1 MANYNKQ
8 SSLFRRRMKTYYY
21 DSDRSVEEINR
32 IAKKKT
38 SYAFLQRS
46 AKAFFESVEAPA
58 TSPTIWRGK
67 PSNNSLSFG
76 KPVANDKDQA
86 YETLKRV
93 FDIEDDGFQD
103 KYKQAI
109 DGDGQEWRRI
119 TTLTSSSL
127 LALLCFYDLNEDNPL
142 EMKLG
147 QREFRMTSAD
157 FEVKNQVSESHFSN
171 IDVVLKGKDKARPQK
186 DVHILLE
193 SKFSEYLTYGKYSGI
208 SKTVYGE
215 IYNSLSDTLTKMGLK
230 TVEEGADKLC
240 LTTATGR
247 CCHYVGG
254 IKQMIS
260 HYLGAKYYSRR
271 NLGVVVILAEILFD
285 FGKDQENQL
294 ADYCQLYEKLAE
306 GLNSLD
312 EGEDNSVKVWDKCLT
327 YQELLRGKQ
336 LKPRV
341 KLYYQL

>member
-1 MANYNKQ
+1 MKPDYYN
-8 SSLFRRRMKTYYY
+8 SC
-21 DSDRSVEEINR
+21 RSVEEINR
-32 IAKKKT
+32 IAKKKI

-58 TSPTIWRGK
+58 TSPTIWKGN

-76 KPVANDKDQA
+76 KPIENDREQA
-86 YETLKRV
+86 FNILSRI
-93 FDIEDDGFQD
+93 FDIQD
-103 KYKQAI
+103 KKFKTKYDEAI

-127 LALLCFYDLNEDNPL
+127 LALLCFYDLSEDNPL
-142 EMKLG
+142 EMTLG

-157 FEVKNQVSESHFSN
+157 FEVKDQVSESHFSN

-215 IYNSLSDTLTKMGLK
+215 IYNSLSDTLTEMGLK

-260 HYLGAKYYSRR
+260 HYLGAKSYSRE
-271 NLGVVVILAEILFD
+271 NPEVEVILAEILFD
-285 FGKDQENQL
+285 FGKDQEDKL

-306 GLNSLD
+306 ELNSLD
-312 EGEDNSVKVWDKCLT
+312 ESEDNSVKVWDKCLT

-336 LKPRV
+336 LNPRV
-341 KLYYQL
+341 RLYYQL